1 MKMTQEQARR
11 TANVIM
17 FAGAATAVYF
27 VLKDRRLRRLTWQLA
42 RGWAT
47 GPLVAW
53 SATEIRRAWDESAA
67 RQPAP
72 RHAQAHPEP
81 TRGATVRPGV
91 A

>member
-11 TANVIM
+11 TANVVM

-27 VLKDRRLRRLTWQLA
+27 VLKDRRLRRLAWQLA

-53 SATEIRRAWDESAA
+53 SATEIRRAWEESAA
-67 RQPAP
+67 KHAP
-72 RHAQAHPEP
+72 QQAQARPEA
-81 TRGATVRPGV
+81 TRGTTVRSGV